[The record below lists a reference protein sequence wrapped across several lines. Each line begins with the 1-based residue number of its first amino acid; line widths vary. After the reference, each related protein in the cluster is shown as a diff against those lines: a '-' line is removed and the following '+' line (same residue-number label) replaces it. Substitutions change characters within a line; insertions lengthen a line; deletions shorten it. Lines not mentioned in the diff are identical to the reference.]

1 MRQEFDQ
8 SILQRV
14 KLATLAM
21 QRHDWEQGVVAQ
33 AFLESGDVETACLMA
48 VEGAN
53 RQSADGRCCQLN
65 PGQSATDPCA
75 VGEALIYACEQ
86 TGDPS
91 LLRAR
96 DRLLHWALVDAPRNP
111 GGIVYHLLD
120 APQFWVDSFYMLPPF
135 LARAGCFSE
144 AMKQIDGYWNAL
156 FDPAGGLLSHQW
168 DDGRK
173 QFLRKAAWGVGN
185 GWAAAGMA
193 RVIALL
199 PPGMDDARKKL
210 IARTKGLIRR
220 VLSLQRPDGMFH
232 DVLDDPSTFPE
243 INCGQMI
250 AYTIY
255 RGVREG
261 WLERDLIPAADRIR
275 TVAEA
280 HVDGFGFVQDVCGAP
295 TFDRPGVAPEGQAFF
310 ILMEAAASRSR

>member
-1 MRQEFDQ
+1 MNTVIEK
-8 SILQRV
+8 V
-14 KLATLAM
+14 KRAALSM
-21 QRHDWEQGVVAQ
+21 QRYNWEQGVLAQ
-33 AFLESGDVETACLMA
+33 AFLESGEKETAILLA
-48 VEGAN
+48 VEAAH
-53 RQSADGRCCQLN
+53 RQDELGRCAAIG
-65 PGQSATDPCA
+65 PAFSATDPCA

-156 FDPAGGLLSHQW
+156 FDPASGLLSHQW

-210 IARTKGLIRR
+210 IARTNGLIRR
-220 VLSLQRPDGMFH
+220 VLSLQRPDGMLH

-250 AYTIY
+250 AYTIC
-255 RGVREG
+255 RSVQEG
-261 WLERDLIPAADRIR
+261 WLECDLIPAAERIR
-275 TVAEA
+275 STAESQ
-280 HVDGFGFVQDVCGAP
+280 VDRFGFIQNVCGAP
-295 TFDRPGVAPEGQAFF
+295 TFDGPGMAPEGQAFF
-310 ILMEAAASRSR
+310 ILMEAAASVVR

>member
-1 MRQEFDQ
+1 MNTIVEK
-8 SILQRV
+8 V
-14 KLATLAM
+14 KRAALSM
-21 QRHDWEQGVVAQ
+21 QRYNWEQGVLAQ
-33 AFLESGDVETACLMA
+33 AFLEFGEKEVAILLA
-48 VEGAN
+48 VEAAH
-53 RQSADGRCCQLN
+53 RQDELGRCAAIG
-65 PGQSATDPCA
+65 PAFSATDPCA

-135 LARAGCFSE
+135 LARAGFFSE
-144 AMKQIDGYWNAL
+144 AMRQIDGYWNAL

-199 PPGMDDARKKL
+199 PPGMDDARKML
-210 IARTKGLIRR
+210 IARTNGLIRR

-255 RGVREG
+255 RGVQEG
-261 WLERDLIPAADRIR
+261 WLGWELIPAAERIR
-275 TVAEA
+275 SVAESQ
-280 HVDGFGFVQDVCGAP
+280 VDRFGFVQNVCGAP
-295 TFDRPGVAPEGQAFF
+295 TFDRPGMAPEGQAFF
-310 ILMEAAASRSR
+310 ILMEAAASVVR

>member
-1 MRQEFDQ
+1 MNTIVEK
-8 SILQRV
+8 V
-14 KLATLAM
+14 KRAALSM
-21 QRHDWEQGVVAQ
+21 QRYNWEQGVLAQ
-33 AFLESGDVETACLMA
+33 AFLESGEKEVAILLA
-48 VEGAN
+48 VEAAH
-53 RQSADGRCCQLN
+53 RQDELGRCAAIG
-65 PGQSATDPCA
+65 PAFSATDPCA
-75 VGEALIYACEQ
+75 VGEALIFACEQ

-96 DRLLHWALVDAPRNP
+96 DRLLRWALADAPRNP

-193 RVIALL
+193 RVIAML
-199 PPGMDDARKKL
+199 PPGMDDARK
-210 IARTKGLIRR
+210 
-220 VLSLQRPDGMFH
+220 S
-232 DVLDDPSTFPE
+232 
-243 INCGQMI
+243 
-250 AYTIY
+250 
-255 RGVREG
+255 
-261 WLERDLIPAADRIR
+261 
-275 TVAEA
+275 
-280 HVDGFGFVQDVCGAP
+280 
-295 TFDRPGVAPEGQAFF
+295 
-310 ILMEAAASRSR
+310 

>member
-1 MRQEFDQ
+1 MNTVVEK
-8 SILQRV
+8 V
-14 KLATLAM
+14 KRAALSM
-21 QRHDWEQGVVAQ
+21 QRYNWEQGVLAQ
-33 AFLESGDVETACLMA
+33 AFLESGEKEVAILLA
-48 VEGAN
+48 VEAAH
-53 RQSADGRCCQLN
+53 RQDELGRCAAI
-65 PGQSATDPCA
+65 GSAFSATDPCA

-144 AMKQIDGYWNAL
+144 AMRQIDGYWNAL

-210 IARTKGLIRR
+210 IARTNGLIRR

-261 WLERDLIPAADRIR
+261 WLGWDLIPAAERIR
-275 TVAEA
+275 FVAESQ
-280 HVDGFGFVQDVCGAP
+280 VDRFGFVQNVCGAP
-295 TFDRPGVAPEGQAFF
+295 TFDRPGMAPEGQAFF
-310 ILMEAAASRSR
+310 ILMEAAASIVR

>member
-1 MRQEFDQ
+1 MNTLIEK
-8 SILQRV
+8 V
-14 KLATLAM
+14 KRAALSM
-21 QRHDWEQGVVAQ
+21 QRYNWEQGVVAQ
-33 AFLESGDVETACLMA
+33 ALLEAGDVDTAILLAIEAAHRQDERGMC
-48 VEGAN
+48 GAI
-53 RQSADGRCCQLN
+53 GE
-65 PGQSATDPCA
+65 PFSATDPCA
-75 VGEALIYACEQ
+75 IGEALILAWEQ

-91 LLRAR
+91 LLQAR
-96 DRLLHWALVDAPRNP
+96 NRLLNWATVEAPRNP
-111 GGIVYHLLD
+111 DGIVYHVID
-120 APQFWVDSFYMLPPF
+120 KPQFWVDSFYMLPPF
-135 LARAGCFSE
+135 LARAGDYSE
-144 AMKQIDGYWNAL
+144 AMRQIDGYWNAL
-156 FDPAGGLLSHQW
+156 FDPDKGLLSHQW
-168 DDGRK
+168 DDGRR
-173 QFLRKAAWGVGN
+173 QFLRKDAWGVGN

-193 RVIALL
+193 RVIAML
-199 PPGMDDARKKL
+199 PPEMDAARNRL
-210 IARTKGLIRR
+210 VVRTKGLIHS
-220 VLSLQRPDGMFH
+220 VLRHQRHDGMFH

-243 INCGQMI
+243 INCGQMM